1 MRKNKWAN
9 RDDMTFDYRKLV
21 CYLKFQVLI
30 VRIILSVLS
39 KRAIEDESA
48 NKMSASMQV
57 LLIESVP

>member
-9 RDDMTFDYRKLV
+9 RDDTTFDYRKLV

-30 VRIILSVLS
+30 VRIILSMLS